1 MPLQS
6 HRPSPCGSARGSQFE
21 NCLGLIPLSIIFIQC
36 NTLLGRFGLVCLQ
49 ILNQDIDFNH
59 IEPCLALKLALDMMA
74 DTLGDFVQF
83 LAIPADK
90 RMILT
95 DSETGVE
102 RQLLSPTF
110 EGRGIEFMYHII
122 AKGAS
127 TGLLPPAKPGVE
139 KYMVIEKGTLKVTLG
154 EDVYELNE
162 GDAFFYEADIAHSY
176 ENIGRSE
183 CRYYIVVSTSR
194 R

>member
-1 MPLQS
+1 MVEFEITERLGERIQS
-6 HRPSPCGSARGSQFE
+6 LRQEQRLTLDELAENSAVSRAMLSKIERKEKNPTVGVVAKIAKA
-21 NCLGLIPLSIIFIQC
+21 LGVSLFD
-36 NTLLGRFGLVCLQ
+36 LLGDWDERKSVV
-49 ILNQDIDFNH
+49 H
-59 IEPCLALKLALDMMA
+59 
-74 DTLGDFVQF
+74 
-83 LAIPADK
+83 IPADK

-127 TGLLPPAKPGVE
+127 TGVLPAAKPGVE
-139 KYMVIEKGTLKVTLG
+139 KYLVIEKGTLKVTLG
-154 EDVYELNE
+154 EDSYELHE